1 MEEWKINNKQDT
13 LEMFWTT
20 VEPEHLVAKAYPDMV
35 AQFLESKIKK
45 KPTKRKKAIQDLSD
59 SMQKLTISKKTAKP
73 KKITKPKVVAEI
85 EDLNDSLHQLFLTE
99 KPIEPIS
106 TDRISQYFE
115 KHIDKKLTE
124 IQTDIKCNIFK
135 NVLPKGNRS
144 FNLSNFSDFESSD
157 DDLNVSDIVENIVS
171 RGNLNL
177 LSFNKV

>member
-13 LEMFWTT
+13 VEMFWTT

-35 AQFLESKIKK
+35 AQYLESKIKK
-45 KPTKRKKAIQDLSD
+45 KPTKRKKVIQDLSD

-73 KKITKPKVVAEI
+73 KKITKPKEVAEI
-85 EDLNDSLHQLFLTE
+85 EDLNDSLHQLFLTD
-99 KPIEPIS
+99 KPIS
-106 TDRISQYFE
+106 TNRISQYFE
-115 KHIDKKLTE
+115 KHVDTKLTE
-124 IQTDIKCNIFK
+124 IQTDIKSNIFK